1 MENSILLDYKS
12 VLENNKT
19 SLVNAIHEYN
29 SEDIKLNNYISEIES
44 IYSNKLK
51 DVKPYIMVYGIYNA
65 GKSSIINELLG
76 DDLAAVN
83 DKPETD
89 SVDEYEWNGYTIAD
103 TPGVGAPIK
112 HEEVTTE
119 HLRRAD
125 IVMFVMASTG
135 SNEKDDNYRRLKA
148 ITDAGKKVIII
159 INDKNGDLGSN
170 DQELGIITTKVK
182 ENLRQYNLDSNDYVI
197 TIVNAKRARDGRIKN
212 KPALVEK
219 SNIQE
224 LKGII
229 LSELKKT
236 NNYIVINNA
245 ILDIL
250 TQINGIQNYLIAY
263 DNKSEIL
270 ALNNLLGNI
279 RNSKK
284 VLKSNMSEYITLKTN
299 KLIPIVEADIWE
311 NKENE
316 DKISMV
322 FNEHIQNLNQ
332 DIVKKLEE
340 ELAITNQDIFS
351 HITDV
356 TKEIEAKLKALE
368 THKGEF
374 TFDVNKSDYS
384 ESISESLSSNNSE
397 IANLKEVLV
406 TSKELLDAH
415 NKDKSIMPLIA
426 ASVGLSTAET
436 LSVVEV
442 GSAVAGALAKTTLGS
457 AILSTSIG
465 GTLATAATTLG
476 TAISTAISTAMPYLA
491 PLIIGFIGIKKLFGG
506 GKSKEQL
513 QAEADAY
520 NEAQMRQLEAMKDA
534 RNDLHNKLGY
544 AFDGLITE
552 LQKEINKVIDE
563 LLGGYEK
570 IYGEKISGSQQEKEA
585 YDKVMTSIAISESNY
600 EELSLVLRNNA

>member
-103 TPGVGAPIK
+103 TPGVGAPIN
-112 HEEVTTE
+112 HEKVTTK

-135 SNEKDDNYRRLKA
+135 SNEKDDNYRRLKE

-212 KPALVEK
+212 KPALIEK

-299 KLIPIVEADIWE
+299 KLMPVVETDIWE
-311 NKENE
+311 NKDNE

-322 FNEHIQNLNQ
+322 FNKHIQNLNQ

-476 TAISTAISTAMPYLA
+476 TAISTAMPYLA
-491 PLIIGFIGIKKLFGG
+491 PFIIGFIGFKKLFGG

-585 YDKVMTSIAISESNY
+585 YDKVMSSIAMSESNY

>member
-12 VLENNKT
+12 VLENNKA
-19 SLVNAIHEYN
+19 SLVKAIHEYN

-212 KPALVEK
+212 KPALIEK

-250 TQINGIQNYLIAY
+250 TQINSIQSYLVAY

-270 ALNNLLGNI
+270 ALKNLLDNI
-279 RNSKK
+279 RNAKK

-299 KLIPIVEADIWE
+299 KLMPIVEADIWE

-316 DKISMV
+316 DKIFMV

-356 TKEIEAKLKALE
+356 TKEIEDKLKALE
-368 THKGEF
+368 NHKEEF
-374 TFDVNKSDYS
+374 IFDVNKNDYS
-384 ESISESLSSNNSE
+384 ETIGETIKSNNSE
-397 IANLKEVLV
+397 IENLKDVLV

-426 ASVGLSTAET
+426 AGVGLSTTET

-442 GSAVAGALAKTTLGS
+442 GGAVASALAKTSLGS

-476 TAISTAISTAMPYLA
+476 TALSTAMPYLA
-491 PLIIGFIGIKKLFGG
+491 PVIIAFIGIKKFFGG
-506 GKSKEQL
+506 GKSQKQL
-513 QAEADAY
+513 QAEVDAY
-520 NEAQMRQLEAMKDA
+520 NEAQMRKVEAMEDA

-585 YDKVMTSIAISESNY
+585 YDKVMSSIAISASNY

>member
-212 KPALVEK
+212 KPALIEK

-250 TQINGIQNYLIAY
+250 TQINSIQSYLVAY

-270 ALNNLLGNI
+270 ALKNLLDNI
-279 RNSKK
+279 RNAKK

-299 KLIPIVEADIWE
+299 KLMPIVEADIWE

-322 FNEHIQNLNQ
+322 FNEHIQNLSQ

-356 TKEIEAKLKALE
+356 TKEIEDKLKALE
-368 THKGEF
+368 NHKEEF
-374 TFDVNKSDYS
+374 TFEVNKNDYS
-384 ESISESLSSNNSE
+384 ETIGESIKSNNNE

-426 ASVGLSTAET
+426 AGVGLSTTET

-442 GSAVAGALAKTTLGS
+442 GGAVASALAKTSLGS

-476 TAISTAISTAMPYLA
+476 TAISTAMPYLA
-491 PLIIGFIGIKKLFGG
+491 PVIIAFIGIKKLFGG
-506 GKSKEQL
+506 GKSQKQL
-513 QAEADAY
+513 QAEVDAY
-520 NEAQMRQLEAMKDA
+520 NEAQTRKVEAMEDA

-544 AFDGLITE
+544 AFDGLVTE

-585 YDKVMTSIAISESNY
+585 YDKVISSIAISESSY

>member
-44 IYSNKLK
+44 IYSNKLI

-212 KPALVEK
+212 KPALIEK

-250 TQINGIQNYLIAY
+250 TQINSIQSYLLAY
-263 DNKSEIL
+263 DNKSEII

-279 RNSKK
+279 RDAKK
-284 VLKSNMSEYITLKTN
+284 VLKSNMSEFITLKAN
-299 KLIPIVEADIWE
+299 KLLPIVESDIWE

-316 DKISMV
+316 DKISMI
-322 FNEHIQNLNQ
+322 FNDHIQNLNQ
-332 DIVKKLEE
+332 DIVKKLEN

-351 HITDV
+351 HITEV
-356 TKEIEAKLKALE
+356 TKEIEDKLKALE
-368 THKGEF
+368 THKEKF
-374 TFDVNKSDYS
+374 SFDVNKSDYS
-384 ESISESLSSNNSE
+384 ETIGESIKSNNSE
-397 IANLKEVLV
+397 IENLKNVLV

-426 ASVGLSTAET
+426 AGVGLSTTET

-442 GSAVAGALAKTTLGS
+442 GGAVASALAKTSLGS

-476 TAISTAISTAMPYLA
+476 TALSTAMPYLA
-491 PLIIGFIGIKKLFGG
+491 PVIIAFIGIKKFFGG
-506 GKSKEQL
+506 GKSQKQL
-513 QAEADAY
+513 QAEVDAY
-520 NEAQMRQLEAMKDA
+520 NEAQMRKVEAMEDA

-585 YDKVMTSIAISESNY
+585 YDKVMSSIAISASNY
-600 EELSLVLRNNA
+600 EELSLVLRNNV

>member
-19 SLVNAIHEYN
+19 SLVNAINEYN
-29 SEDIKLNNYISEIES
+29 SDDIKLNNYISEIES

-89 SVDEYEWNGYTIAD
+89 SIDEYEWNGYTIAD
-103 TPGVGAPIK
+103 TPGVGAPID
-112 HEEVTTE
+112 HDEVTTE

-135 SNEKDDNYRRLKA
+135 SVEKDENYKRLKV

-170 DQELGIITTKVK
+170 DQELRIITAKVK
-182 ENLRQYNLDSNDYVI
+182 DNLRQHNLDSDDYVI

-219 SNIQE
+219 SNI
-224 LKGII
+224 

-245 ILDIL
+245 VLDVL
-250 TQINGIQNYLIAY
+250 NQINSIQNYLVAY
-263 DNKSEIL
+263 DNKSEIN
-270 ALNNLLGNI
+270 ALNNLLDNI
-279 RNSKK
+279 RNAKK

-299 KLIPIVEADIWE
+299 KLMPIVEADIWE

-356 TKEIEAKLKALE
+356 TKEIEDKLKALE
-368 THKGEF
+368 THNGDF
-374 TFDVNKSDYS
+374 AFDVNQSDYS
-384 ESISESLSSNNSE
+384 ESIGDSLSSNNSE

-426 ASVGLSTAET
+426 ASVGLSSAET

-476 TAISTAISTAMPYLA
+476 TAISTAMPYLA

-585 YDKVMTSIAISESNY
+585 YDKVMSSIAISESNY

>member
-212 KPALVEK
+212 KPALIEK

-250 TQINGIQNYLIAY
+250 TQINSIQSYLVAY

-270 ALNNLLGNI
+270 ALKNLLDNI
-279 RNSKK
+279 RNAKK
-284 VLKSNMSEYITLKTN
+284 VLKSNMSEFIALKAN
-299 KLIPIVEADIWE
+299 KLLPIVESDIWE

-316 DKISMV
+316 NKISMI
-322 FNEHIQNLNQ
+322 FNDHIQNLNQ
-332 DIVKKLEE
+332 DIVKKLEN

-351 HITDV
+351 HITEV
-356 TKEIEAKLKALE
+356 TKEIEDKLKALE
-368 THKGEF
+368 THKEKF
-374 TFDVNKSDYS
+374 SFDVNKSDYS
-384 ESISESLSSNNSE
+384 ETIGESIKSNNNE
-397 IANLKEVLV
+397 IANLKDVLV

-426 ASVGLSTAET
+426 AGVGLSTTET

-442 GSAVAGALAKTTLGS
+442 GGAVASALAKTSLGS

-476 TAISTAISTAMPYLA
+476 TALSTAMPYLA
-491 PLIIGFIGIKKLFGG
+491 PVIIAFIGIKKFFGG
-506 GKSKEQL
+506 GKSQKQL
-513 QAEADAY
+513 QAEVDAY
-520 NEAQMRQLEAMKDA
+520 NEAQMRKVEAMEDA

-585 YDKVMTSIAISESNY
+585 YDKVMSSIAISASNY
-600 EELSLVLRNNA
+600 EELSLVLRNNV

>member
-135 SNEKDDNYRRLKA
+135 SNEKNDNYRRLKV

-170 DQELGIITTKVK
+170 DQELGVIISKVK
-182 ENLRQYNLDSNDYVI
+182 DNLRQYNLDSNDYVI

-212 KPALVEK
+212 KPALIEK

-250 TQINGIQNYLIAY
+250 TQINSIQSYLLAY
-263 DNKSEIL
+263 DNKSEII

-279 RNSKK
+279 RDAKK
-284 VLKSNMSEYITLKTN
+284 VLKSNMSEFITLKAN
-299 KLIPIVEADIWE
+299 KLLPIVESDIWE
-311 NKENE
+311 NKDNE
-316 DKISMV
+316 DKISMI
-322 FNEHIQNLNQ
+322 FNDHIQNLNQ
-332 DIVKKLEE
+332 DIVKKLEN

-351 HITDV
+351 HITEV
-356 TKEIEAKLKALE
+356 TKEIEDKLKALE
-368 THKGEF
+368 THKEKF
-374 TFDVNKSDYS
+374 SFDVNKSDYS
-384 ESISESLSSNNSE
+384 ETIGESIKSNNSE
-397 IANLKEVLV
+397 IENLKNVLV

-426 ASVGLSTAET
+426 AGVGLSTTET

-442 GSAVAGALAKTTLGS
+442 GGAVASALAKTSLGS

-476 TAISTAISTAMPYLA
+476 TALSTAMPYLA
-491 PLIIGFIGIKKLFGG
+491 PVIIAFIGIKKFFGG
-506 GKSKEQL
+506 GKSQKQL
-513 QAEADAY
+513 QAEVDAY
-520 NEAQMRQLEAMKDA
+520 NEAQMRKVEAMEDA

-585 YDKVMTSIAISESNY
+585 YDKVMSSIAISASNY
-600 EELSLVLRNNA
+600 EELSLVLRNNV

>member
-212 KPALVEK
+212 KPALIEK

-250 TQINGIQNYLIAY
+250 TQINSIQSYLLAY
-263 DNKSEIL
+263 DNKSEII

-279 RNSKK
+279 RDAKK
-284 VLKSNMSEYITLKTN
+284 VLKSNMSEFITLKAN
-299 KLIPIVEADIWE
+299 KLLPIVESDIWE
-311 NKENE
+311 NKDNE
-316 DKISMV
+316 DKISMI
-322 FNEHIQNLNQ
+322 FNDHIQNLNQ
-332 DIVKKLEE
+332 DIVKKLEN

-356 TKEIEAKLKALE
+356 TKEIEDKLKALE
-368 THKGEF
+368 NHKEEF
-374 TFDVNKSDYS
+374 TFEVNKNDYS
-384 ESISESLSSNNSE
+384 ETIGESIKSNNNE

-426 ASVGLSTAET
+426 AGVGLSTTET

-442 GSAVAGALAKTTLGS
+442 GGAVASALAKTSLGS

-476 TAISTAISTAMPYLA
+476 TAISTAMPYLA
-491 PLIIGFIGIKKLFGG
+491 PVIIAFIGIKKLFGG
-506 GKSKEQL
+506 GKSQKQL
-513 QAEADAY
+513 QAEVDAY
-520 NEAQMRQLEAMKDA
+520 NEAQTRKVEAMEDA

-544 AFDGLITE
+544 AFDGLVTE

-585 YDKVMTSIAISESNY
+585 YDKVISSIAISESSY

>member
-170 DQELGIITTKVK
+170 DQELGVIISKVK
-182 ENLRQYNLDSNDYVI
+182 DNLRQYNLDSNDYVI
-197 TIVNAKRARDGRIKN
+197 TMVNAKRARDGRIKN
-212 KPALVEK
+212 KPALIEK

-250 TQINGIQNYLIAY
+250 TQINGIQNYLITY

-299 KLIPIVEADIWE
+299 KLMPIVEADIWE
-311 NKENE
+311 NKDNE
-316 DKISMV
+316 DNISMV

-374 TFDVNKSDYS
+374 TFDDNKSDYS

-465 GTLATAATTLG
+465 GTLATAALG
-476 TAISTAISTAMPYLA
+476 TAISTAMTYLA

-520 NEAQMRQLEAMKDA
+520 NEAQMRQLEAIKDA

-544 AFDGLITE
+544 AFEGLATE

-585 YDKVMTSIAISESNY
+585 YDKVMNSIAMSELNY
-600 EELSLVLRNNA
+600 EELSLVLKNNA

>member
-212 KPALVEK
+212 KPALIEK

-250 TQINGIQNYLIAY
+250 TQINSIQSYLVAY

-270 ALNNLLGNI
+270 ALKNLLDNI
-279 RNSKK
+279 RNAKK

-299 KLIPIVEADIWE
+299 KLMPIVEADIWE

-356 TKEIEAKLKALE
+356 TKEIEDKLKALE
-368 THKGEF
+368 NHKEEF
-374 TFDVNKSDYS
+374 IFDVNKNDYS
-384 ESISESLSSNNSE
+384 ESIGESISSNNSE

-426 ASVGLSTAET
+426 ASVGLSSAET

-476 TAISTAISTAMPYLA
+476 TAISTAMPYLA
-491 PLIIGFIGIKKLFGG
+491 PVMIAFIGIKKFLGG
-506 GKSKEQL
+506 GKSQKQL
-513 QAEADAY
+513 QAEVDAY
-520 NEAQMRQLEAMKDA
+520 NEAQMRKVEAMEDA

-552 LQKEINKVIDE
+552 LQKEINKAIDE

-570 IYGEKISGSQQEKEA
+570 IYGEKISGSQQEKED
-585 YDKVMTSIAISESNY
+585 YDKVMSSIAISESSY
-600 EELSLVLRNNA
+600 EELSLLLRNNA

>member
-135 SNEKDDNYRRLKA
+135 SNEKNDNYRRLKA

-170 DQELGIITTKVK
+170 DQELGVIISKVK
-182 ENLRQYNLDSNDYVI
+182 DNLRQYNLDSNDYVI

-212 KPALVEK
+212 KPALIEK

-250 TQINGIQNYLIAY
+250 TQINSIQSYLLAY
-263 DNKSEIL
+263 DNKSEII

-279 RNSKK
+279 RDAKK
-284 VLKSNMSEYITLKTN
+284 VLKSNMSEFITLKAN
-299 KLIPIVEADIWE
+299 KLLPIVESDIWE

-316 DKISMV
+316 DKISMI
-322 FNEHIQNLNQ
+322 FNDHIQNLNQ
-332 DIVKKLEE
+332 DIVKKLEN

-351 HITDV
+351 HITEV
-356 TKEIEAKLKALE
+356 TKEIEDKLKALE
-368 THKGEF
+368 THKEKF
-374 TFDVNKSDYS
+374 SFDVNKSDYS
-384 ESISESLSSNNSE
+384 ETIGESIKSNNSE
-397 IANLKEVLV
+397 IENLKNVLV

-426 ASVGLSTAET
+426 AGVGLSTTET

-442 GSAVAGALAKTTLGS
+442 GGAVASALAKTSLGS

-476 TAISTAISTAMPYLA
+476 TALSTAMPYLA
-491 PLIIGFIGIKKLFGG
+491 PVIIAFIGIKKFFGG
-506 GKSKEQL
+506 GKSQKQL
-513 QAEADAY
+513 QAEVDAY
-520 NEAQMRQLEAMKDA
+520 NEAQMRKVEAMEDA

-585 YDKVMTSIAISESNY
+585 YDKVMSSIAISASNY
-600 EELSLVLRNNA
+600 EELSLVLRNNV

>member
-89 SVDEYEWNGYTIAD
+89 SVDEYEWNGFTIAD

-212 KPALVEK
+212 KPALIEK

-250 TQINGIQNYLIAY
+250 TQINSIQSYLVAY

-270 ALNNLLGNI
+270 ALKNLLDNI
-279 RNSKK
+279 RNAKK

-299 KLIPIVEADIWE
+299 KLMPIVEADIWE

-356 TKEIEAKLKALE
+356 TKEIEDKLKALE
-368 THKGEF
+368 NHKEEF
-374 TFDVNKSDYS
+374 TFEVNKNDYS
-384 ESISESLSSNNSE
+384 ETIGESIKSNNNE

-426 ASVGLSTAET
+426 AGVGLSTTET

-442 GSAVAGALAKTTLGS
+442 GGAVASALAKTSLGS

-476 TAISTAISTAMPYLA
+476 TAISTAMPYLA
-491 PLIIGFIGIKKLFGG
+491 PVIIAFIGIKKLFGG
-506 GKSKEQL
+506 GKSQKQL
-513 QAEADAY
+513 QAEVDAY
-520 NEAQMRQLEAMKDA
+520 NEAQTRKVEAMEDA

-544 AFDGLITE
+544 AFDGLVTE

-585 YDKVMTSIAISESNY
+585 YDKVISSIAISESSY

>member
-170 DQELGIITTKVK
+170 DQELGVITTKVK

-212 KPALVEK
+212 KPALIEK

-250 TQINGIQNYLIAY
+250 TQINGIHNYLIAY

-299 KLIPIVEADIWE
+299 KLMPIVEADIWE
-311 NKENE
+311 NKDNE

-397 IANLKEVLV
+397 IANLKEGYR
-406 TSKELLDAH
+406 T
-415 NKDKSIMPLIA
+415 KS
-426 ASVGLSTAET
+426 VC
-436 LSVVEV
+436 
-442 GSAVAGALAKTTLGS
+442 
-457 AILSTSIG
+457 
-465 GTLATAATTLG
+465 
-476 TAISTAISTAMPYLA
+476 
-491 PLIIGFIGIKKLFGG
+491 
-506 GKSKEQL
+506 
-513 QAEADAY
+513 D
-520 NEAQMRQLEAMKDA
+520 
-534 RNDLHNKLGY
+534 
-544 AFDGLITE
+544 
-552 LQKEINKVIDE
+552 
-563 LLGGYEK
+563 
-570 IYGEKISGSQQEKEA
+570 
-585 YDKVMTSIAISESNY
+585 
-600 EELSLVLRNNA
+600 

>member
-212 KPALVEK
+212 KPALIEK

-250 TQINGIQNYLIAY
+250 TQINSIQSYLVAY

-270 ALNNLLGNI
+270 ALKNLLDNI
-279 RNSKK
+279 RNAKK
-284 VLKSNMSEYITLKTN
+284 VLKSNMSEFIALKAN
-299 KLIPIVEADIWE
+299 KLLPIVESDIWE
-311 NKENE
+311 NKEDEN
-316 DKISMV
+316 KISMI
-322 FNEHIQNLNQ
+322 FNDHIQNLNQ
-332 DIVKKLEE
+332 DIVKKLEN

-351 HITDV
+351 HITEV
-356 TKEIEAKLKALE
+356 TKEIEDKLKALE
-368 THKGEF
+368 THKEKF
-374 TFDVNKSDYS
+374 SFDVNKSDYS
-384 ESISESLSSNNSE
+384 ETIGESIKSNNNE
-397 IANLKEVLV
+397 IANLKDVLV

-426 ASVGLSTAET
+426 AGVGLSTTET

-442 GSAVAGALAKTTLGS
+442 GGAVASALAKTSLGS

-476 TAISTAISTAMPYLA
+476 TALSTAMPYLA
-491 PLIIGFIGIKKLFGG
+491 PVIIAFIGIKKFFGG
-506 GKSKEQL
+506 GKSQKQL
-513 QAEADAY
+513 QAEVDAY
-520 NEAQMRQLEAMKDA
+520 NEAQMRKVEAMEDA

-570 IYGEKISGSQQEKEA
+570 IYGEKISGSQEEKEA
-585 YDKVMTSIAISESNY
+585 YDKVMSSIAISASNY
-600 EELSLVLRNNA
+600 EALSLVLRNNS

>member
-135 SNEKDDNYRRLKA
+135 SNEKNDNYRRLKA

-212 KPALVEK
+212 KPALIEK

-250 TQINGIQNYLIAY
+250 TQINSIQSYLLAY
-263 DNKSEIL
+263 DNKSEII

-279 RNSKK
+279 RDAKK
-284 VLKSNMSEYITLKTN
+284 VLKSNMSEFITLKAN
-299 KLIPIVEADIWE
+299 KLLPIVESDIWE

-316 DKISMV
+316 DKISMI
-322 FNEHIQNLNQ
+322 FNDHIQNLNQ
-332 DIVKKLEE
+332 DIVKKLEN

-351 HITDV
+351 HITEV
-356 TKEIEAKLKALE
+356 TKEIEDKLKALE
-368 THKGEF
+368 THKEKF
-374 TFDVNKSDYS
+374 SFDVNKSDYS
-384 ESISESLSSNNSE
+384 ETIGESIKSNNSE
-397 IANLKEVLV
+397 IENLKNVLV

-426 ASVGLSTAET
+426 AGVGLSTTET

-442 GSAVAGALAKTTLGS
+442 GGAVASALAKTSLGS

-476 TAISTAISTAMPYLA
+476 TALSTAMPYLA
-491 PLIIGFIGIKKLFGG
+491 PVIIAFIGIKKFFGG
-506 GKSKEQL
+506 GKSQKQL
-513 QAEADAY
+513 QAEVDAY
-520 NEAQMRQLEAMKDA
+520 NEAQMRKVEAMEDA

-585 YDKVMTSIAISESNY
+585 YDKVMSSIAISASNY
-600 EELSLVLRNNA
+600 EELSLVLRNNV

>member
-212 KPALVEK
+212 KPALIEK

-250 TQINGIQNYLIAY
+250 TQINSIQSYLVAY

-270 ALNNLLGNI
+270 ALKNLLDNI
-279 RNSKK
+279 RNAKK
-284 VLKSNMSEYITLKTN
+284 VLKSHMSEYITLKTN
-299 KLIPIVEADIWE
+299 KLMPIVESDIWE

-316 DKISMV
+316 DKISMI
-322 FNEHIQNLNQ
+322 FNDHIQNLNQ
-332 DIVKKLEE
+332 DIVKKLEN
-340 ELAITNQDIFS
+340 ELALTNQDIFS
-351 HITDV
+351 HITEV
-356 TKEIEAKLKALE
+356 TKEIEDKLKALE
-368 THKGEF
+368 THKEKF
-374 TFDVNKSDYS
+374 SFDVNKSDYS
-384 ESISESLSSNNSE
+384 ETIGETIKSNNSE
-397 IANLKEVLV
+397 IENLKDVLV

-426 ASVGLSTAET
+426 AGVGLSTSET

-442 GSAVAGALAKTTLGS
+442 GGAVASALAKTSLGS

-476 TAISTAISTAMPYLA
+476 TALSTAMPYLA
-491 PLIIGFIGIKKLFGG
+491 PVIIAFIGIKKFFGG
-506 GKSKEQL
+506 GKSQKQL
-513 QAEADAY
+513 QAEVDAY
-520 NEAQMRQLEAMKDA
+520 NEAQMRKVEAMEDA

-585 YDKVMTSIAISESNY
+585 YDKVMSSIAISASNY

>member
-170 DQELGIITTKVK
+170 DQELGVIISKVK
-182 ENLRQYNLDSNDYVI
+182 DNLRQYNLDSDDYVI
-197 TIVNAKRARDGRIKN
+197 TIVNAKRARDGRLRN
-212 KPALVEK
+212 KQALIEK

-224 LKGII
+224 LKSII

-245 ILDIL
+245 VLDIL
-250 TQINGIQNYLIAY
+250 TQINAIQNYLVAY
-263 DNKSEIL
+263 DNKSEII

-279 RNSKK
+279 RNAKK
-284 VLKSNMSEYITLKTN
+284 VLKSNMSEFITLKAN
-299 KLIPIVEADIWE
+299 KLLPIVESDIWE

-316 DKISMV
+316 DKISMI
-322 FNEHIQNLNQ
+322 FNDHIQNLNQ
-332 DIVKKLEE
+332 DIVKKLEN

-351 HITDV
+351 HITEV
-356 TKEIEAKLKALE
+356 TKEIEDKLKALE
-368 THKGEF
+368 THKEKF
-374 TFDVNKSDYS
+374 SFDVNKSDYS
-384 ESISESLSSNNSE
+384 ETIGESIKSNNSE
-397 IANLKEVLV
+397 IANLKDVLV

-426 ASVGLSTAET
+426 AGVGLSTTET

-442 GSAVAGALAKTTLGS
+442 GGAVASALAKTSLGS

-476 TAISTAISTAMPYLA
+476 TALSTAMPYLA
-491 PLIIGFIGIKKLFGG
+491 PVIIAFIGIKKFFGG
-506 GKSKEQL
+506 GKSQKQL
-513 QAEADAY
+513 QAEVDAY
-520 NEAQMRQLEAMKDA
+520 NEAQMRKVEAMEDA

>member
-135 SNEKDDNYRRLKA
+135 SNEKNDNYRRLKA

-170 DQELGIITTKVK
+170 DQELGVIISKVK
-182 ENLRQYNLDSNDYVI
+182 DNLRQYNLDSNDYVI

-212 KPALVEK
+212 KPALIEK

-250 TQINGIQNYLIAY
+250 TQINSIQSYLLAY
-263 DNKSEIL
+263 DNKSEII

-279 RNSKK
+279 RDAKK
-284 VLKSNMSEYITLKTN
+284 VLKSNMSEFITLKAN
-299 KLIPIVEADIWE
+299 KLLPIVESDIWE

-316 DKISMV
+316 DKISMI
-322 FNEHIQNLNQ
+322 FNDHIQNLNQ
-332 DIVKKLEE
+332 DIVKKLEN

-351 HITDV
+351 HITEV
-356 TKEIEAKLKALE
+356 TKEIEDKLKALE
-368 THKGEF
+368 THKEKF
-374 TFDVNKSDYS
+374 SFDVNKSDYS
-384 ESISESLSSNNSE
+384 ETIGESIKSNNSE
-397 IANLKEVLV
+397 IENLKNVLV

-426 ASVGLSTAET
+426 AGVGLSTTET

-442 GSAVAGALAKTTLGS
+442 GGAVTSALAKTSLGS

-476 TAISTAISTAMPYLA
+476 TALSTAMPYLA
-491 PLIIGFIGIKKLFGG
+491 PVIIAFIGIKKFFGG
-506 GKSKEQL
+506 GKSQKQL
-513 QAEADAY
+513 QAEVDAY
-520 NEAQMRQLEAMKDA
+520 NEAQMRKVEAMEDA

-585 YDKVMTSIAISESNY
+585 YDKVMSSIAISASNY
-600 EELSLVLRNNA
+600 EELSLVLRNNV

>member
-76 DDLAAVN
+76 DDLASVN

-125 IVMFVMASTG
+125 IVMFVMASIG
-135 SNEKDDNYRRLKA
+135 SNEKDENYKRLKV

-170 DQELGIITTKVK
+170 DQELGIITAKVK
-182 ENLRQYNLDSNDYVI
+182 DNLRQHNLDSDNYVI

-212 KPALVEK
+212 KPALIEK

-250 TQINGIQNYLIAY
+250 SQINSIQSYLVAY
-263 DNKSEIL
+263 DNKSEIF
-270 ALNNLLGNI
+270 ALKNLLDNI
-279 RNSKK
+279 RNAKK

-299 KLIPIVEADIWE
+299 KLMPIVEAEIWE

-316 DKISMV
+316 DKISMI
-322 FNEHIQNLNQ
+322 FNDYIQNLNQ
-332 DIVKKLEE
+332 DIVKKLEN

-351 HITDV
+351 HITEV
-356 TKEIEAKLKALE
+356 TKEIEDKLKALE
-368 THKGEF
+368 THKEKF
-374 TFDVNKSDYS
+374 SFDVNKIDYS
-384 ESISESLSSNNSE
+384 ETIGESIKSNNSE
-397 IANLKEVLV
+397 IANLKDVLV

-426 ASVGLSTAET
+426 AGVGLSTTET

-442 GSAVAGALAKTTLGS
+442 GGAVASALAKTSLGS

-476 TAISTAISTAMPYLA
+476 TALSTAMPYLA
-491 PLIIGFIGIKKLFGG
+491 PVIIAFIGIKKFFGG
-506 GKSKEQL
+506 GKSQKQL
-513 QAEADAY
+513 QAEVDAY
-520 NEAQMRQLEAMKDA
+520 NEAQMRKVEAMEDA

-585 YDKVMTSIAISESNY
+585 YDKVMSSIAISASNY

>member
-19 SLVNAIHEYN
+19 SLVNAIYEYN

-170 DQELGIITTKVK
+170 DQELGIITAKVK
-182 ENLRQYNLDSNDYVI
+182 DNLRQYNLDSNDYVI

-250 TQINGIQNYLIAY
+250 TQINSIQSYLVAY

-270 ALNNLLGNI
+270 ALKNLLDNI

-299 KLIPIVEADIWE
+299 KLMPIVESDIWE

-356 TKEIEAKLKALE
+356 TKEIEDKLKILE

-374 TFDVNKSDYS
+374 TFDVNKNDYS
-384 ESISESLSSNNSE
+384 ESIGESISSNNSE
-397 IANLKEVLV
+397 IENLKDVLV

-426 ASVGLSTAET
+426 AGVGLSTTET

-442 GSAVAGALAKTTLGS
+442 GGAVASALAKTSLGS

-476 TAISTAISTAMPYLA
+476 TALSTAMPYLA
-491 PLIIGFIGIKKLFGG
+491 PVIIAFIGIKKFFGG
-506 GKSKEQL
+506 GKSQKQL
-513 QAEADAY
+513 QAEVDAY
-520 NEAQMRQLEAMKDA
+520 NEAQMRKVEAMEDA

-585 YDKVMTSIAISESNY
+585 YDKVMSSIAISASNY

>member
-212 KPALVEK
+212 KPALIEK

-250 TQINGIQNYLIAY
+250 TQINSIQSYLVAY

-270 ALNNLLGNI
+270 ALKNLLDNI
-279 RNSKK
+279 RNAKK

-299 KLIPIVEADIWE
+299 KLMPIVEADILE

-356 TKEIEAKLKALE
+356 TKEIEDKLKALE
-368 THKGEF
+368 NHKEEF
-374 TFDVNKSDYS
+374 TFEVNKNDYS
-384 ESISESLSSNNSE
+384 ETIGESIKSNNNE

-426 ASVGLSTAET
+426 AGVGLSTTET

-442 GSAVAGALAKTTLGS
+442 GGAVASALAKTSLGS

-476 TAISTAISTAMPYLA
+476 TAISTAMPYLA
-491 PLIIGFIGIKKLFGG
+491 PVIIAFIGIKKLFGG
-506 GKSKEQL
+506 GKSQKQL
-513 QAEADAY
+513 QAEVDAY
-520 NEAQMRQLEAMKDA
+520 NEAQTRKVEAMEDA

-544 AFDGLITE
+544 AFDGLVTE

-585 YDKVMTSIAISESNY
+585 YDKVISSIAISESSY

>member
-212 KPALVEK
+212 KSALIEK

-250 TQINGIQNYLIAY
+250 TQINSIQSYLVAY

-270 ALNNLLGNI
+270 ALKNLLDNI
-279 RNSKK
+279 RNAKK

-299 KLIPIVEADIWE
+299 KLMPIVESDIWE

-316 DKISMV
+316 DKISMI
-322 FNEHIQNLNQ
+322 FNDHIQNLNQ
-332 DIVKKLEE
+332 DIVKKLEN
-340 ELAITNQDIFS
+340 ELALTNQDIFS
-351 HITDV
+351 HITEV
-356 TKEIEAKLKALE
+356 TKEIEDKLKALE
-368 THKGEF
+368 THKEKF
-374 TFDVNKSDYS
+374 SFDVNKSDYS
-384 ESISESLSSNNSE
+384 ETIGETIKSNNSE
-397 IANLKEVLV
+397 IENLKDVLV

-426 ASVGLSTAET
+426 AGVGLSTTET

-442 GSAVAGALAKTTLGS
+442 GGAVASALAKTSLGS

-476 TAISTAISTAMPYLA
+476 TALSTAMPYLA
-491 PLIIGFIGIKKLFGG
+491 PVIIAFIGIKKFFGG
-506 GKSKEQL
+506 GKSQKQL
-513 QAEADAY
+513 QAEVDAY
-520 NEAQMRQLEAMKDA
+520 NEAQMRKVEAMEDA

-585 YDKVMTSIAISESNY
+585 YDKVMSSIAISASNY

>member
-83 DKPETD
+83 DKPEPD

-212 KPALVEK
+212 KPALIEK

-250 TQINGIQNYLIAY
+250 TQINSIQSYLVAY

-270 ALNNLLGNI
+270 ALKNLLDNI
-279 RNSKK
+279 RNAKK

-299 KLIPIVEADIWE
+299 KLMPIVEADIWE

-356 TKEIEAKLKALE
+356 TKEIEDKLKALE
-368 THKGEF
+368 NHKEEF
-374 TFDVNKSDYS
+374 TFEVNKNDYS
-384 ESISESLSSNNSE
+384 ETIGESIKSNNNE

-426 ASVGLSTAET
+426 AGVGLSTTET

-442 GSAVAGALAKTTLGS
+442 GGAVASALAKTSLGS

-476 TAISTAISTAMPYLA
+476 TAISTAMPYLA
-491 PLIIGFIGIKKLFGG
+491 PVIIAFIGIKKLFGG
-506 GKSKEQL
+506 GKSQKQL
-513 QAEADAY
+513 QAEVDAY
-520 NEAQMRQLEAMKDA
+520 NEAQTRKVEAMEDA

-544 AFDGLITE
+544 AFDGLVTE

-585 YDKVMTSIAISESNY
+585 YDKVISSIAISESSY

>member
-1 MENSILLDYKS
+1 
-12 VLENNKT
+12 
-19 SLVNAIHEYN
+19 
-29 SEDIKLNNYISEIES
+29 
-44 IYSNKLK
+44 
-51 DVKPYIMVYGIYNA
+51 MVYGIYNA

-212 KPALVEK
+212 KPALIEK

-250 TQINGIQNYLIAY
+250 TQINSIQSYLVAY

-270 ALNNLLGNI
+270 ALKNLLDNI
-279 RNSKK
+279 RNAKK

-299 KLIPIVEADIWE
+299 KLMPIVESDIWE

-316 DKISMV
+316 DKISMI
-322 FNEHIQNLNQ
+322 FNDHIQILNQ
-332 DIVKKLEE
+332 DIVKKLEN
-340 ELAITNQDIFS
+340 ELALTNQDIFS
-351 HITDV
+351 HITEV
-356 TKEIEAKLKALE
+356 TKEIEDKLKALE
-368 THKGEF
+368 THKEKF
-374 TFDVNKSDYS
+374 SFDVNKSDYS
-384 ESISESLSSNNSE
+384 ETIGETIKSNNSE
-397 IANLKEVLV
+397 IENLKDVLV

-426 ASVGLSTAET
+426 AGVGLSTTET

-442 GSAVAGALAKTTLGS
+442 GGAVASALAKTSLGS

-476 TAISTAISTAMPYLA
+476 TALSTAMPYLA
-491 PLIIGFIGIKKLFGG
+491 PVIIAFIGIKKFFGG
-506 GKSKEQL
+506 GKSQKQL
-513 QAEADAY
+513 QAEVDAY
-520 NEAQMRQLEAMKDA
+520 NEAQMRKVEAMEDA

-585 YDKVMTSIAISESNY
+585 YDKVMSSIAISASNY

>member
-89 SVDEYEWNGYTIAD
+89 SVNEYEWNGYTIAD

-170 DQELGIITTKVK
+170 DQELGVIISKVK
-182 ENLRQYNLDSNDYVI
+182 DNLRQYNLDSNDYVI

-212 KPALVEK
+212 KPALIEK

-250 TQINGIQNYLIAY
+250 TQINSIQSYLIAY
-263 DNKSEIL
+263 DNKSEII

-279 RNSKK
+279 RNAKK
-284 VLKSNMSEYITLKTN
+284 VLKSNMSEFITLKAN
-299 KLIPIVEADIWE
+299 KLLPIVESDIWE

-316 DKISMV
+316 DKISMI
-322 FNEHIQNLNQ
+322 FNDHIQNLNQ
-332 DIVKKLEE
+332 DIVKKLEN

-351 HITDV
+351 HITEV
-356 TKEIEAKLKALE
+356 TKEIEDKLKALE
-368 THKGEF
+368 THKEKF
-374 TFDVNKSDYS
+374 SFDVNKSGYS
-384 ESISESLSSNNSE
+384 ETIGETIKSNNCE
-397 IANLKEVLV
+397 IENLKDVLV

-426 ASVGLSTAET
+426 AGVGLSTTET

-442 GSAVAGALAKTTLGS
+442 GGAVASALAKTSLGS

-476 TAISTAISTAMPYLA
+476 TALSTAMPYLA
-491 PLIIGFIGIKKLFGG
+491 PVIIAFIGIKKFFGG
-506 GKSKEQL
+506 GKSQKEL
-513 QAEADAY
+513 QAEVDAY
-520 NEAQMRQLEAMKDA
+520 NEAQMRKVEAMEDA

-585 YDKVMTSIAISESNY
+585 YDKVMSSIAISASNY

>member
-1 MENSILLDYKS
+1 MENPILLDYKS

-170 DQELGIITTKVK
+170 DQELGIITAKVK
-182 ENLRQYNLDSNDYVI
+182 DNLRQYNLDSNDYVI

-229 LSELKKT
+229 LAELKKT

-250 TQINGIQNYLIAY
+250 TQINSIQSYLVAY

-270 ALNNLLGNI
+270 ALKNLLDNI

-299 KLIPIVEADIWE
+299 KLMPIVEADIWE

-322 FNEHIQNLNQ
+322 FNEHIQNLHQ

-356 TKEIEAKLKALE
+356 TKEIEDKLKILE

-374 TFDVNKSDYS
+374 TFDVNKNDYS
-384 ESISESLSSNNSE
+384 ESIGESVSSNNSE
-397 IANLKEVLV
+397 IANLKEVLD

-426 ASVGLSTAET
+426 ASVGLSSAET

-476 TAISTAISTAMPYLA
+476 TAISTAMPYLA
-491 PLIIGFIGIKKLFGG
+491 PVMIAFIGIKKFLGG

-544 AFDGLITE
+544 AFDGLVTE

-585 YDKVMTSIAISESNY
+585 YDKVMSSIAISEANY
-600 EELSLVLRNNA
+600 EELSLDLRNNA

>member
-1 MENSILLDYKS
+1 
-12 VLENNKT
+12 
-19 SLVNAIHEYN
+19 
-29 SEDIKLNNYISEIES
+29 
-44 IYSNKLK
+44 
-51 DVKPYIMVYGIYNA
+51 
-65 GKSSIINELLG
+65 
-76 DDLAAVN
+76 
-83 DKPETD
+83 
-89 SVDEYEWNGYTIAD
+89 
-103 TPGVGAPIK
+103 
-112 HEEVTTE
+112 
-119 HLRRAD
+119 
-125 IVMFVMASTG
+125 MASTG
-135 SNEKDDNYRRLKA
+135 SNEKNDNYRRLKA

-170 DQELGIITTKVK
+170 DQELGVIISKVK
-182 ENLRQYNLDSNDYVI
+182 DNLRQYNLDSNDYVI

-212 KPALVEK
+212 KPALIEK

-250 TQINGIQNYLIAY
+250 TQINSIQSYLLAY
-263 DNKSEIL
+263 DNKSEII

-279 RNSKK
+279 RDAKK
-284 VLKSNMSEYITLKTN
+284 VLKSNMSEFITLKAN
-299 KLIPIVEADIWE
+299 KLLPIVESDIWE

-316 DKISMV
+316 DKISMI
-322 FNEHIQNLNQ
+322 FNDHIQNLNQ
-332 DIVKKLEE
+332 DIVKKLEN

-351 HITDV
+351 HITEV
-356 TKEIEAKLKALE
+356 TKEIEDKLKALE
-368 THKGEF
+368 THKEKF
-374 TFDVNKSDYS
+374 SFDVNKSDYS
-384 ESISESLSSNNSE
+384 ETIGESIKSNNSE
-397 IANLKEVLV
+397 IENLKNVLV

-426 ASVGLSTAET
+426 AGVGLSTTET

-442 GSAVAGALAKTTLGS
+442 GGAVASALAKTSLGS

-476 TAISTAISTAMPYLA
+476 TALSTAMPYLA
-491 PLIIGFIGIKKLFGG
+491 PVIIAFIGIKKFFGG
-506 GKSKEQL
+506 GKSQKQL
-513 QAEADAY
+513 QAEVDAY
-520 NEAQMRQLEAMKDA
+520 NEAQMRKVEAMEDA

-585 YDKVMTSIAISESNY
+585 YDKVMSSIAISASNY
-600 EELSLVLRNNA
+600 EELSLVLRNNV

>member
-19 SLVNAIHEYN
+19 SLVNSIHEYN

-212 KPALVEK
+212 KPALIEK

-250 TQINGIQNYLIAY
+250 TQINSIQSYLVAY

-270 ALNNLLGNI
+270 ALKNLLDNI
-279 RNSKK
+279 RNAKK

-299 KLIPIVEADIWE
+299 KLMPIVEADIWE

-332 DIVKKLEE
+332 DIVKKFEE

-356 TKEIEAKLKALE
+356 TKEIEDKLKALE
-368 THKGEF
+368 NHKEEF
-374 TFDVNKSDYS
+374 TFEVNKNDYS
-384 ESISESLSSNNSE
+384 ETIGESIKSNNNE

-426 ASVGLSTAET
+426 AGVGLSTTET

-442 GSAVAGALAKTTLGS
+442 GGAVASALAKTSLGS

-476 TAISTAISTAMPYLA
+476 TAISTAMPYLA
-491 PLIIGFIGIKKLFGG
+491 PVIIAFIGIKKLFGG
-506 GKSKEQL
+506 GKSQKQL
-513 QAEADAY
+513 QAEVDAY
-520 NEAQMRQLEAMKDA
+520 NEAQTRKVEAMEDA

-544 AFDGLITE
+544 AFDGLVTE

-585 YDKVMTSIAISESNY
+585 YDKVISSIAISESSY

>member
-1 MENSILLDYKS
+1 MENPILLDYKS

-170 DQELGIITTKVK
+170 DQELGIITAKVK
-182 ENLRQYNLDSNDYVI
+182 DNLRQYNLDSNDYVI

-229 LSELKKT
+229 LAELKKT

-250 TQINGIQNYLIAY
+250 TQINSIQSYLVAY

-270 ALNNLLGNI
+270 ALKNLLDNI

-299 KLIPIVEADIWE
+299 KLMPIVEADIWE

-322 FNEHIQNLNQ
+322 FNEHIQNLHQ

-356 TKEIEAKLKALE
+356 TKEIEDKLKILE

-374 TFDVNKSDYS
+374 TFDVNKNDYS
-384 ESISESLSSNNSE
+384 ESIGESVSSNNSE
-397 IANLKEVLV
+397 IANLKEVLD

-426 ASVGLSTAET
+426 ASVGLSSAET

-476 TAISTAISTAMPYLA
+476 TAISTAMPYLA
-491 PLIIGFIGIKKLFGG
+491 PVMIAFIGIKKFLGG

-544 AFDGLITE
+544 AFDGLVTE

-585 YDKVMTSIAISESNY
+585 YDKVMSSIAISEANY